1 MQLRTRASGAF
12 PEGTEMATGMGEH
25 EQRSGTCA
33 AFRST
38 GLTIYD
44 LWLRYFSLG
53 GNAGEEEIDAYLYSS
68 LLLPPFERD
77 ILALAVN
84 EYIADLPPAPRAT
97 FSTER
102 T

>member
-1 MQLRTRASGAF
+1 
-12 PEGTEMATGMGEH
+12 MATGMS
-25 EQRSGTCA
+25 EQEQQRRTCA

-38 GLTIYD
+38 SLSTSD

-77 ILALAVN
+77 MLALAVN
-84 EYIADLPPAPRAT
+84 EYISDLPPSPRAPY
-97 FSTER
+97 SGTER
-102 T
+102 S

>member
-1 MQLRTRASGAF
+1 VRLGRRSERRLSRGMET
-12 PEGTEMATGMGEH
+12 TMGMGEK
-25 EQRSGTCA
+25 EQQSRTCA

-38 GLTIYD
+38 GLTVYE
-44 LWLRYFSLG
+44 LWLRHFGLG
-53 GNAGEEEIDAYLYSS
+53 GNAGEEEIDAYLHSS

>member
-1 MQLRTRASGAF
+1 MT
-12 PEGTEMATGMGEH
+12 TGMSEE
-25 EQRSGTCA
+25 EQQRRTCA

-38 GLTIYD
+38 SLSTYD

-53 GNAGEEEIDAYLYSS
+53 GNVGEEEIDAYLYSS

-77 ILALAVN
+77 MLALAVN

-97 FSTER
+97 FSGTDR
-102 T
+102 S